1 MINSSWNGG
10 AASECSLV
18 SLTDYTQ
25 PTSPIIHL
33 TSLWRLGG
41 FSCWTA
47 LACFSAC
54 RSIRCTQTGVAKCTR
69 ARLLGRERLHACLV
83 GGAVRQLTRCANDHL
98 AAESHNV
105 LQHGTGLYCLCCHGD
120 ILSSP
125 IKCWYRLIVL
135 ASPGLFIFTYIT
147 DTQTHTF
154 KSVLFSFFYTYTH
167 THTHTHTHYKAFIA
181 CGFFFFMAGFYR
193 RSLGP
198 ISSCRSPLS

>member
-18 SLTDYTQ
+18 SLTDYTE
-25 PTSPIIHL
+25 PTRPVIHL
-33 TSLWRLGG
+33 ASLWLLGG

-47 LACFSAC
+47 LACSSAC
-54 RSIRCTQTGVAKCTR
+54 RSIRCTQTGTAKCTR
-69 ARLLGRERLHACLV
+69 ARLLGRERPHARLV

-120 ILSSP
+120 ILSST

-135 ASPGLFIFTYIT
+135 ASSGLFIFTYIT
-147 DTQTHTF
+147 DT
-154 KSVLFSFFYTYTH
+154 H
-167 THTHTHTHYKAFIA
+167 THTHSNPFSSFLLHLHTYAHSHSHTLQ
-181 CGFFFFMAGFYR
+181 GFY
-193 RSLGP
+193 SLWIFFIFYGWFLP
-198 ISSCRSPLS
+198 AYPETNLGL